1 MLLFFANNM
10 NSKFK
15 EIFQFLK
22 LIIYAKIIIECI
34 KQADANQVEAKIPIE
49 PIVSPT
55 AYNFFPI
62 STIIGL
68 GFIVVCFLLLA
79 IAKIMFTSSAQ
90 YMANNRYD
98 LVIFKPPTTGKN
110 EKDKGPKRVYTNVT
124 ANSHNISAAKA
135 CGFDVSMLNTRNP
148 LTALSALSSV
158 QSK

>member
-1 MLLFFANNM
+1 
-10 NSKFK
+10 
-15 EIFQFLK
+15 
-22 LIIYAKIIIECI
+22 
-34 KQADANQVEAKIPIE
+34 
-49 PIVSPT
+49 
-55 AYNFFPI
+55 
-62 STIIGL
+62 
-68 GFIVVCFLLLA
+68 
-79 IAKIMFTSSAQ
+79 MFTSSAQ